1 MRLDELVTAFTA
13 CTLPRAAWT
22 HTAHLSV
29 GVWAVDRHGA
39 RAALDLLRAG
49 ITRLNEHHGTANTP
63 TGGYHE
69 TITAAYVTLIA
80 AFLRA
85 FGAASTLE
93 ARVEAL
99 LASPLAEPSALLR
112 HWSKELLFSPRAR
125 AEWVPPDLE
134 PLDG

>member
-29 GVWAVDRHGA
+29 GAWAVERHGA

-80 AFLRA
+80 AFLRTCPET
-85 FGAASTLE
+85 TLE
-93 ARVEAL
+93 ARAHAL
-99 LASPLAEPSALLR
+99 LASPLAARSALLR

-134 PLDG
+134 PLED

>member
-29 GVWAVDRHGA
+29 GAWAVDRHGA
-39 RAALDLLRAG
+39 EAALELLRAA

-63 TGGYHE
+63 TSGYHE

-80 AFLRA
+80 GFLRTCPA
-85 FGAASTLE
+85 LTLE
-93 ARVEAL
+93 ERVEAL
-99 LASPLAEPSALLR
+99 LASPLAERAALLR

-125 AEWVPPDLE
+125 AAWVPPDLE